1 MLSFEQK
8 LNRRFIGSDISR
20 VAVSV
25 TLDRLVRDAENMT
38 GRKASSSKDSKV
50 TQGKIIEDRK
60 VSDIY
65 VYYHGVYPTDKFGHL
80 SQDNFDT
87 FVLTCFG
94 ASKNSV
100 NDGVTG
106 FKTQFEPILVGPA
119 SPRDTLG
126 VERVKQFVQGVISK
140 HIQENQRYTLTMLA
154 WQFDPTVKDYCRQL
168 LKGFFKKLAEQ
179 GVVLEIELIPIRS
192 KQFRERIAT
201 TYGVPEDDKDKL
213 MQFVESPIINELVVT
228 KLPNEKLSYRF
239 EALAKSL
246 NQGGKLIN
254 CQWDFDYENGN
265 FSDPEYALRRK
276 AIKGD
281 GFDADLVAEKIFSKA
296 GSYSI
301 ACKVQDSFGGETIK
315 TMSIEVKE

>member
-1 MLSFEQK
+1 MPAHAEARPNEQPDERPYNERPEVQAFIAEMVQQHGFSANDL
-8 LNRRFIGSDISR
+8 LNLFANTEFQPSVVKAMEPPDHPVVVRSWQRYRPRFINNI
-20 VAVSV
+20 
-25 TLDRLVRDAENMT
+25 
-38 GRKASSSKDSKV
+38 
-50 TQGKIIEDRK
+50 
-60 VSDIY
+60 
-65 VYYHGVYPTDKFGHL
+65 
-80 SQDNFDT
+80 
-87 FVLTCFG
+87 
-94 ASKNSV
+94 
-100 NDGVTG
+100 
-106 FKTQFEPILVGPA
+106 
-119 SPRDTLG
+119 
-126 VERVKQFVQGVISK
+126 
-140 HIQENQRYTLTMLA
+140 
-154 WQFDPTVKDYCRQL
+154 
-168 LKGFFKKLAEQ
+168 
-179 GVVLEIELIPIRS
+179 
-192 KQFRERIAT
+192 RIARGQKFMEQYADALKRARE